1 MMMSVLISNAVA
13 NLFTPSIYDSII
25 LIKKLP
31 YLPDLLPS
39 SSKMYSMC
47 VEHFMSREIKFIFKE
62 NMTYATLKTIVKENK
77 HFKSFPMVDR
87 PDRMILLGSVQRT
100 ELVHLIDIQIGK
112 KRRLQAIAA
121 MELEKK
127 RRPSRFQ
134 VTPAPDDLVMKTS
147 KKNTFRK
154 QSFRS

>member
-1 MMMSVLISNAVA
+1 
-13 NLFTPSIYDSII
+13 
-25 LIKKLP
+25 
-31 YLPDLLPS
+31 
-39 SSKMYSMC
+39 
-47 VEHFMSREIKFIFKE
+47 
-62 NMTYATLKTIVKENK
+62 
-77 HFKSFPMVDR
+77 MVDR